1 MGQTVMTR
9 IGLLSAVSLLAAGA
23 ATAAPRAKKASVA
36 DPTQNLRL
44 EGVTALGDHA
54 SAWLVDRSSGRK
66 ITVAPGEAAF
76 GFTVKQVAP
85 ERVVLSRGGRE
96 FTLHM
101 GDQAQPIISR
111 PSTVMASG
119 GTPARNSL
127 HLRRTTGTGADTGA
141 APRTTVGT
149 DGIQGGPWVFDR
161 RSPSRTVEPDQDDT
175 TDNGTTPNRGVY
187 PEEGALTN
195 GRGVYPSPVNPL
207 GISGNTGDPGAYPAY
222 PAYPNYPGGPMG
234 AYPDN
239 RYGNVIPGPGY
250 PVTTYP
256 GGYPWSTGY
265 SGMNP
270 WNLPYGSW
278 QPGTNAAATT
288 GLFGNPQT
296 NRRSGGVNRTPSAS
310 PVGQGN
316 PQTLRRRGQTPSY
329 GQ

>member
-1 MGQTVMTR
+1 MAQHLAAR
-9 IGLLSAVSLLAAGA
+9 IGILSTAALIAMGA
-23 ATAAPRAKKASVA
+23 ATAAPRTKKASAA

-44 EGVTALGDHA
+44 EGVTALGDHS
-54 SAWLVDRSSGRK
+54 SAWLVDRASGRK

-96 FTLHM
+96 FTLRM
-101 GDQAQPIISR
+101 GDQTQPIISR

-119 GTPARNSL
+119 GAPARNSL
-127 HLRRTTGTGADTGA
+127 HLRRAPGAGADTS
-141 APRTTVGT
+141 APATTVGT
-149 DGIQGGPWVFDR
+149 DGVRGGPWVFDR
-161 RSPSRTVEPDQDDT
+161 RSPSRVVEPDQDDT
-175 TDNGTTPNRGVY
+175 AGNGATPNRGVY
-187 PEEGALTN
+187 PEQGALTN

-207 GISGNTGDPGAYPAY
+207 GISGNTGDLGSYPAY
-222 PAYPNYPGGPMG
+222 PAYPTYPGGATG
-234 AYPDN
+234 VYPDN
-239 RYGNVIPGPGY
+239 PYGTVIPGPGY
-250 PVTTYP
+250 PITTYP

-278 QPGTNAAATT
+278 QAGTNASATT

-296 NRRSGGVNRTPSAS
+296 NRRNGGLNLTPSAS

-316 PQTLRRRGQTPSY
+316 PQTMRRRGFTPSY
-329 GQ
+329 GR